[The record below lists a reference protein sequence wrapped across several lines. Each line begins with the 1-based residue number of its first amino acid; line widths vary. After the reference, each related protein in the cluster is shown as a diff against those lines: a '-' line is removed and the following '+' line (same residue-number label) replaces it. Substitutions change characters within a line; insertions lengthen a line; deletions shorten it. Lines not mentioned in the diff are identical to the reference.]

1 MNKRH
6 FYTTVLLGLAV
17 FTLAF
22 TTTAK
27 TVHRLPPAPA
37 QIHLIDEKFPEW
49 QYTAIRDGNN
59 IILEVNLSDTTI
71 AGLEAFR
78 DANRRLAQELMQQQ
92 KTLTAN
98 VVLKVPISVE
108 GLADLVDAYGL
119 QVISVEMRIID
130 GYGDRVT
137 LVTGPEGQN
146 LTSQD
151 FVHSTTSWVQEQTG
165 SAKLSGVVSLQ
176 VVLQTDSYDLVLRD
190 PSVFMVDVTHEY
202 AEYHFHLQHASLIQ
216 ANDAISAI
224 GSSGYWYVEDNQ

>member
-1 MNKRH
+1 
-6 FYTTVLLGLAV
+6 
-17 FTLAF
+17 
-22 TTTAK
+22 
-27 TVHRLPPAPA
+27 
-37 QIHLIDEKFPEW
+37 
-49 QYTAIRDGNN
+49 
-59 IILEVNLSDTTI
+59 
-71 AGLEAFR
+71 
-78 DANRRLAQELMQQQ
+78 
-92 KTLTAN
+92 
-98 VVLKVPISVE
+98 
-108 GLADLVDAYGL
+108 
-119 QVISVEMRIID
+119 
-130 GYGDRVT
+130 VT